1 MKSGKQHTRFREEMY
16 KGGLV
21 LEVASTAKHGQT
33 NQEMINALKK
43 RYRVYDSDI
52 ELIEGYASQCKRFRV
67 TLRE

>member
-1 MKSGKQHTRFREEMY
+1 MY